1 MGVCRTSPS
10 ARKPIARLPNNFWYC
25 ETFGALWHCAGRPLV
40 AKLVDL
46 HDFLTMSAAAN
57 RAVDTVAAG
66 RRVEA
71 RGGKRLSR
79 QAWQD
84 IRRACRLAAESERVR
99 AVDIHG
105 VHISLS
111 LAPFCHGYNNGGCT
125 SPVWQAPAANS
136 LPAQERPPRPPN
148 SRQRRSA
155 KRLEKFSHG
164 KRAAAEAALAAEAA
178 STNAAGHS
186 DTKYRV
192 RRPSNRWTSRPR
204 QAPGVS
210 NSGFSTRL
218 ARRWLRGLG
227 L

>member
-1 MGVCRTSPS
+1 
-10 ARKPIARLPNNFWYC
+10 
-25 ETFGALWHCAGRPLV
+25 
-40 AKLVDL
+40 
-46 HDFLTMSAAAN
+46 MSAAAN

-105 VHISLS
+105 VHISFS

-125 SPVWQAPAANS
+125 SPAWQAPAANS

-155 KRLEKFSHG
+155 KRLEKYSHD
-164 KRAAAEAALAAEAA
+164 KKAAAEAALAAEAA
-178 STNAAGHS
+178 PTNAEGRS
-186 DTKYRV
+186 DTKGPTSV
-192 RRPSNRWTSRPR
+192 ETMDVEAPASPRREQRRILDEASEALAERSRAVAHQRLNESETRPMR
-204 QAPGVS
+204 RFRKPG
-210 NSGFSTRL
+210 F
-218 ARRWLRGLG
+218 
-227 L
+227 